1 MEARRRRNS
10 SQASGRHM
18 PKNTLT
24 GNKETIASINGLSI
38 YLMIFTS
45 LQNIDY
51 FPIDENIFV
60 CI

>member
-1 MEARRRRNS
+1 
-10 SQASGRHM
+10 M